1 MDIDEKY
8 YNDLVRAYLSENP
21 IPQQEISK
29 KPSLLDKIFSKT
41 INVEVPAVILGLYF
55 LTVSVFP
62 LGVASVRKAEFSE
75 GKKDGIEIMKTIYNT
90 QGGNEALKYTSY
102 NK

>member
-8 YNDLVRAYLSENP
+8 YRDLVRTYLNENP
-21 IPQQEISK
+21 IPQQETPK

-41 INVEVPAVILGLYF
+41 IKLEVPAVIFGLYF
-55 LTVSVFP
+55 LCVSVFP
-62 LGVASVRKAEFSE
+62 LGVTSVRKAELSE
-75 GKKDGIEIMKTIYNT
+75 GKKEGIELMKTIYNT
-90 QGGNEALKYTSY
+90 QGGNEALRYTSY